1 MTDDRLEESAR
12 DAFSDEDGRSEGVY
26 DALGVTPILN
36 VAGAN
41 TKYGGPT
48 INEAAARAMDA
59 ATRQTVRMDE
69 LQASASRIIAE
80 ITGAEAGYVTSG
92 AAAGLTVATAAAMCG
107 LDIAKMNR
115 LPDVRDM
122 RSEVI
127 ISRSHRSGYDHA
139 FRAAGAR
146 LIEVGMDEVA
156 AGAGVRR
163 TEPWEYVA
171 AVSER
176 TAAVAYV
183 CNALNSPPLEA
194 IIDVCREA
202 DLPLIVDAAAQVPP
216 VANLKR
222 LPGSGADVV
231 VFSGGKGIRGPQGAG
246 IVAGSRDLIMSM
258 ALQNL
263 DLDDHWELWDPPTTL
278 IDKSRLQGLPR
289 HGLGR
294 GFKVTKEEIVGVLV
308 ALRSVSAGEDEA
320 RLQACH
326 GFLSQIAES
335 LSDMQGVSGSITE
348 VPSSYPTLD
357 VQVDHRSPVSAIEA
371 TRALRACE
379 TPIYLGE
386 KRLMEGV
393 LTINPISLTQPN
405 TDYLISQ
412 LRRVLAG

>member
-1 MTDDRLEESAR
+1 MTDHPVKGSAPG
-12 DAFSDEDGRSEGVY
+12 AISDEDERAHGVY
-26 DALGVTPILN
+26 EALGVTPILN

-48 INEAAARAMDA
+48 MNEAAAREMDA
-59 ATRQTVRMDE
+59 ATRRTVRMDQ

-92 AAAGLTVATAAAMCG
+92 AAAGLTLATAAAMCG
-107 LDIAKMNR
+107 LDIAKINR

-139 FRAAGAR
+139 FRAAGAT

-163 TEPWEYVA
+163 AEPWEYLA
-171 AVSER
+171 AINER

-194 IIDVCREA
+194 IIELCRDAE
-202 DLPLIVDAAAQVPP
+202 LPLIVDAAAQVPP
-216 VANLKR
+216 IANLKR

-263 DLDDHWELWDPPTTL
+263 DLDDHWELWDPPATL
-278 IDKSRLQGLPR
+278 IDKSRLAGLPR

-294 GFKVTKEEIVGVLV
+294 GFKVTKEEIVGVLA

-320 RLQACH
+320 RLEACH
-326 GFLSQIAES
+326 GFLEQVAES
-335 LSDMQGVSGSITE
+335 LRDLQGVDASITE
-348 VPSSYPTLD
+348 VPGSYPTLD
-357 VQVDHRSPVSAIEA
+357 VQVEDRSPISAIEA
-371 TRALRACE
+371 VRALRACE
-379 TPIYLGE
+379 MPIYLGE

-405 TDYLISQ
+405 TDYLIAQ
-412 LRRVLAG
+412 LRGVLAG